1 MPHLAAGFNLARWLV
16 RGGADAED
24 VVQEAALRAF
34 QALDDYRGGNP
45 RAWVLTIVRNTCYSW
60 LRRSRAFEAP
70 PESNDESVDELAG
83 DPGSEP
89 EARLLRAAD
98 RQVLHDALEALPVP
112 FREALVLRELEG
124 FSYKEIADIADIP
137 VGTVMS
143 RLARARRQMQEF
155 ILRSSKDDR

>member
-1 MPHLAAGFNLARWLV
+1 MPHLGAGFNLARWLV

-45 RAWVLTIVRNTCYSW
+45 RAWVLTIVRNACYSW
-60 LRRSRAFEAP
+60 LRRYRAFETP
-70 PESNDESVDELAG
+70 SEGNDESVAELPG
-83 DPGSEP
+83 DPASEP
-89 EARLLRAAD
+89 ESRLLRAAD
-98 RQVLHDALEALPVP
+98 RQILHDALEALPVP

-124 FSYKEIADIADIP
+124 LSYKEIADIADIP
-137 VGTVMS
+137 IGTVMS

-155 ILRSSKDDR
+155 ILRNDKDDR